1 MKTVLKKYYSI
12 EMIEKHKEVY
22 KKFKESAKKR
32 GITLRAY
39 MHLLAKKE
47 G

>member
-1 MKTVLKKYYSI
+1 MKTVLKEVISMK
-12 EMIEKHKEVY
+12 MIEIYEEDH